1 MAEVDPEDLEDLGDF
16 EREQLG
22 LGRQEI
28 KPKNFGFADPAGQF
42 PRPENHFKPSINKG
56 ATGEYKHRLSMGGGD
71 PTIDLATINT
81 NLGVDVPSNYA
92 DVTVQETKSGHVIV
106 FDDTPQGETV
116 LIMHKGGSGIELRAD
131 GSFMIKSEYNKIESV
146 VGSSALIIEGDLK
159 ISCKNVQVDASG
171 DYDLNVKGDYN
182 INVTGDIVT
191 KVDGSIRTEVDT
203 NMGTIVKGNVDK
215 KILGN
220 ETELTLKNKFD
231 KVKGNYETSVE
242 GAYNLASKGLMK
254 QSSQTEWQASS
265 GNINIS
271 GIDVSVI
278 SDYGT
283 YGGENVIMYN
293 YNMYTGHSIKAED
306 TVTTTTFYGSLKG
319 KAEFAAAADVAGV
332 APLGGGAGGGTLTIV
347 DVDTKETA
355 KPTSA
360 IMVEILLKSTRGI
373 KKVFIDVGDALKK
386 KINLVD
392 DFKFIAR
399 KPTIGEARRALKD
412 PANIEDPEIMNALVS
427 RKIISPNHTNKTPPG
442 IGRSYSGDGSAAFAP
457 DLPFTSGAG
466 TGSHKLVA
474 GKRANKD
481 FIPDLT
487 YNPNSIVNNGPKSI
501 NAKTM
506 VGRGIP
512 ISTFLAGAGGSLT
525 LNHIPTFEQRQEIA
539 RYLLM
544 QAEVIK
550 VCRNNKGRFKDARCV
565 VSEGLYKPGPNE
577 KITPESVND
586 FAQIGRAITYELY
599 DENNVSH
606 SDLTYEFAEY
616 LSEYLFAYDKIILDY
631 DEFDPAGGLNTQF
644 TVVMPEIDKNYK
656 SVAPKLKLET
666 YYNGKLQSNS
676 DLLEITTDDF

>member
-1 MAEVDPEDLEDLGDF
+1 MAINPDDLEDFGDF
-16 EREQLG
+16 EREQAG
-22 LGRQEI
+22 FGRQTL
-28 KPKNFGFADPAGQF
+28 KQKNFGFADPSGEF
-42 PRPENHFKPSINKG
+42 PRPENHFKPSLNKA

-71 PTIDLATINT
+71 PNIDLGTINT
-81 NLGVDVPSNYA
+81 NLGVDIPSNYA
-92 DVTVQETKSGHVIV
+92 DVSVQETKSGHVLV

-116 LIMHKGGSGIELRAD
+116 LIMHNTGSGIELRPD
-131 GSFMIKSEYNKIESV
+131 GSFMIKSEYNKIESIA
-146 VGSSALIIEGDLK
+146 GSSALVIEGDLK
-159 ISCKNVQVDASG
+159 ISCKNVQVDAKG
-171 DYDLNVKGDYN
+171 DYNLNVKGDYN
-182 INVTGDIVT
+182 VNVTGDIVT
-191 KVDGSIRTEVDT
+191 KVDGSVRTEVDT

-220 ETELTLKNKFD
+220 ETEITLKDKFD

-254 QSSQTEWQASS
+254 QTSQTEWQASS

-332 APLGGGAGGGTLTIV
+332 APLGGGAGGGTLTVIPV
-347 DVDTKETA
+347 DPKETA

-360 IMVEILLKSTRGI
+360 IMAEILIKSTRGI
-373 KKVFIDVGDALKK
+373 KQVFIDVGDALKK
-386 KINLVD
+386 KISLVD
-392 DFKFIAR
+392 EFKFIAR
-399 KPTIGEARRALKD
+399 KPTTGEARRALKD
-412 PANIEDPEIMNALVS
+412 PANLNDPQITNALVS
-427 RKIISPNHTNKTPPG
+427 RKVISPSYTNAVPPSL
-442 IGRSYSGDGSAAFAP
+442 GRSNSGNGTASYAP
-457 DLPFTSGAG
+457 DIPLTSGAG
-466 TGSHKLVA
+466 TGGHKLVG
-474 GKRANKD
+474 GKRANKE

-487 YNPNSIVNNGPKSI
+487 YNPNSIPDLGPKTI
-501 NAKTM
+501 TAKTM

-512 ISTFLAGAGGSLT
+512 ISTFLAGAGGALT
-525 LNHIPTFEQRQEIA
+525 LNHIATFKERQEIA
-539 RYLLM
+539 RYLIM

-550 VCRNNKGRFKDARCV
+550 LCRYNKGRFKDARCV
-565 VSEGLYKPGPNE
+565 VSEGLYKPGPKE
-577 KITPESVND
+577 TITPESVND

-606 SDLTYEFAEY
+606 PDLTFEFAEF
-616 LSEYLFAYDKIILDY
+616 LSEYLFAYDKIILHY
-631 DEFDPAGGLNTQF
+631 DEFDPAGGLNVQF

-656 SVAPKLKLET
+656 SGTPAFKLET

-676 DLLEITTDDF
+676 DLLEITLDLI

>member
-1 MAEVDPEDLEDLGDF
+1 SL
-16 EREQLG
+16 
-22 LGRQEI
+22 
-28 KPKNFGFADPAGQF
+28 
-42 PRPENHFKPSINKG
+42 NKA
-56 ATGEYKHRLSMGGGD
+56 ATGEYKHRLSLGGGD

-146 VGSSALIIEGDLK
+146 VGSSALVIEGDLK

-182 INVTGDIVT
+182 INVTGDITT

-203 NMGTIVKGNVDK
+203 NMGTVVKGNVDK

-231 KVKGNYETSVE
+231 KVKGNYETSVV

-254 QSSQTEWQASS
+254 QTSQTEWQASA
-265 GNINIS
+265 GNVNIS
-271 GIDVSVI
+271 GIDISVI

-283 YGGENVIMYN
+283 LGGENVVMYGHTAHIPRVN
-293 YNMYTGHSIKAED
+293 STAMYA
-306 TVTTTTFYGSLKG
+306 TTFHGSLHG
-319 KAEFAAAADVAGV
+319 KAEFAAAADQAGS
-332 APLGGGAGGGTLTIV
+332 APSGPGSGGGTYTEV
-347 DVDTKETA
+347 EATNRETA
-355 KPTSA
+355 KPTSTN
-360 IMVEILLKSTRGI
+360 MVEILLKSTRGI
-373 KKVFIDVGDALKK
+373 KKVFIDVGDNLKK

-399 KPTIGEARRALKD
+399 NPTIGEARRALKD
-412 PANIEDPEIMNALVS
+412 PVNLEDPEIMNSLVS

-442 IGRSYSGDGSAAFAP
+442 IGRTYSGGGSAAFAP

-487 YNPNSIVNNGPKSI
+487 YNPNSIVDNGPKSI

-512 ISTFLAGAGGSLT
+512 ISTFLAGSGGSLT
-525 LNHIPTFEQRQEIA
+525 LNHIATFTERQEIA

-544 QAEVIK
+544 QSEVIK
-550 VCRNNKGRFKDARCV
+550 ICRNNKGRFKDARCV
-565 VSEGLYKPGPNE
+565 VSEGLYK
-577 KITPESVND
+577 
-586 FAQIGRAITYELY
+586 A
-599 DENNVSH
+599 
-606 SDLTYEFAEY
+606 
-616 LSEYLFAYDKIILDY
+616 
-631 DEFDPAGGLNTQF
+631 
-644 TVVMPEIDKNYK
+644 
-656 SVAPKLKLET
+656 
-666 YYNGKLQSNS
+666 
-676 DLLEITTDDF
+676 